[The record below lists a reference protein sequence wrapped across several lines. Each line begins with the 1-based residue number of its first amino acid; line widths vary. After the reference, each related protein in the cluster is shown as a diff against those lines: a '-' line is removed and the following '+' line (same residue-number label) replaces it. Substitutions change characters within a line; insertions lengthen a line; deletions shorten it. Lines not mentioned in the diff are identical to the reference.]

1 MNNIQID
8 KPKPNK
14 RCGYVDIAKGITIL
28 SVVLLH
34 VDFVYP
40 EYKLLNVSGML
51 GWYWHVPVF
60 FMLGGFFIKE
70 DRLLN
75 PLSFIKGKLKSLY
88 LLSLYIYLPATLL
101 HNVLFHIGW
110 YSPDETYGG
119 KIINEWSMAEYA
131 VGVIKTLLCAGREP
145 IVGAMWFVYVLL
157 FALCGYCLISWF
169 VNKYKRGGYG
179 KAVVLLALQIMSC
192 VATNVLGITIP
203 RVSNAITAM
212 FLIYIGQEMNNRCRL
227 KFDNP
232 YVCIAALLI
241 VYESSLISGSV
252 GLNKN
257 HYHDV
262 LQLTIG
268 CMAALYAVCFMSKK
282 IEQTWGGRLLMLC
295 GRESFYIMG
304 LHIVG
309 FHICTILLNS
319 LGIVD
324 GGLARLM
331 TPSIGNNAALLLTY
345 TAFGLF
351 FPLLFIKLFRIC
363 KSSLIDRK
371 KISNKVRSA
380 M

>member
-1 MNNIQID
+1 
-8 KPKPNK
+8 
-14 RCGYVDIAKGITIL
+14 
-28 SVVLLH
+28 
-34 VDFVYP
+34 
-40 EYKLLNVSGML
+40 
-51 GWYWHVPVF
+51 
-60 FMLGGFFIKE
+60 
-70 DRLLN
+70 
-75 PLSFIKGKLKSLY
+75 
-88 LLSLYIYLPATLL
+88 
-101 HNVLFHIGW
+101 
-110 YSPDETYGG
+110 
-119 KIINEWSMAEYA
+119 MAEYA

-169 VNKYKRGGYG
+169 VNKYKRGYG